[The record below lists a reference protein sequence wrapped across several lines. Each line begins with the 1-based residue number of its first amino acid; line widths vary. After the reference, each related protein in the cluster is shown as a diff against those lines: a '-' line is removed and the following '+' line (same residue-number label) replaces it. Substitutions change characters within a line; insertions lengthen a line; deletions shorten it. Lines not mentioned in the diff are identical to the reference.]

1 LCLNSAQ
8 QHPTASIS
16 SGPSFFSSHSVDL
29 RTTLKD
35 NQSDLVRFKMTSPV
49 ETAVNGTQ
57 NNDADPKTSSPPS
70 QQTTS
75 KPKANGVN
83 GSAET
88 HGLTTDDS
96 AAISN
101 GEGSNA
107 TTESI
112 ESHLSIATPP
122 TSMSGS
128 QADIMEQIPFGESQQ
143 SQSEESDPGDEKR
156 DLYVGNL
163 YRLPRFIKLISDI
176 LVFSWKR

>member
-1 LCLNSAQ
+1 
-8 QHPTASIS
+8 
-16 SGPSFFSSHSVDL
+16 
-29 RTTLKD
+29 
-35 NQSDLVRFKMTSPV
+35 MTSPV
-49 ETAVNGTQ
+49 EPAVNGIQ

-70 QQTTS
+70 QQTTL
-75 KPKANGVN
+75 KPKANGIN

-88 HGLTTDDS
+88 NGLTTDDS

-107 TTESI
+107 TTEST
-112 ESHLSIATPP
+112 ESHLSIATPTPP

-143 SQSEESDPGDEKR
+143 SQSEESDPGEEKR

-163 YRLPRFIKLISDI
+163 YRLPRFLKLMSDI